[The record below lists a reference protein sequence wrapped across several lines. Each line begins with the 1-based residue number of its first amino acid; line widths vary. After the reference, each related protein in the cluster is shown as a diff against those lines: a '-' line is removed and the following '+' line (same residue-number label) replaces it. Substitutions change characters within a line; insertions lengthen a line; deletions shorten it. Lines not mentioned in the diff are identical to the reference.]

1 MSIKN
6 WLIIINIRVAKDIIA
21 RRKTYK
27 LIDIKLTSIKNYYS
41 WIKIRRID
49 FQCFNNSSKISKY
62 WWFMLRWN

>member
-6 WLIIINIRVAKDIIA
+6 WLIIINIRVAKDITA

-49 FQCFNNSSKISKY
+49 FQCFNYSSKISKY
-62 WWFMLRWN
+62 WWIMQRWN

>member
-6 WLIIINIRVAKDIIA
+6 WLIIINIRVAKDITA

-49 FQCFNNSSKISKY
+49 FQCFNYSSKISTD
-62 WWFMLRWN
+62 LC